1 MFSPWASGF
10 YNRNKHGRF
19 CLWVPSH
26 GAQPNEF
33 RERKKDKHG
42 FGLSPCPDH
51 WAVITFSTNMG
62 LLSVQ
67 DWGPWWNCQVHST
80 SGQNGTSSEWSKNS
94 SCTRSCLDMAK
105 KMPSNGDIAKF
116 KSGNCFSLLLDY
128 PQNLSVISVC
138 MSQTNRKITHAQST
152 EKVNQ
157 VYFFWF
163 YQRFLPVKSEFFV
176 PTVAK
181 CLLNGVC
188 LTVGVFFLILYGLT
202 I

>member
-1 MFSPWASGF
+1 
-10 YNRNKHGRF
+10 
-19 CLWVPSH
+19 
-26 GAQPNEF
+26 
-33 RERKKDKHG
+33 
-42 FGLSPCPDH
+42 
-51 WAVITFSTNMG
+51 
-62 LLSVQ
+62 
-67 DWGPWWNCQVHST
+67 
-80 SGQNGTSSEWSKNS
+80 
-94 SCTRSCLDMAK
+94 MAK